1 MALSG
6 SVPDTSPRFQ
16 RVLGGGVASSRED
29 VLDEYGT
36 NMGTIGRSIMTSSK
50 VDPWGYNVHE

>member
-1 MALSG
+1 MP
-6 SVPDTSPRFQ
+6 VPGTSPRFQ

-36 NMGTIGRSIMTSSK
+36 NMGTIGQSRYAS
-50 VDPWGYNVHE
+50 VWVFFFNGENA